1 MGSEGDWIEA
11 LRGEERIM
19 ATTNGS
25 RSGSLIRKAAII
37 GFGVRTL
44 VRDIDAAKR
53 EISEKV
59 KQAGVGAG
67 MFAAAGILALCALGA
82 FTAAAILALAIV
94 LPAWASALIVG
105 GVWALLALV
114 LAVVGK
120 GKLEKATPP
129 IPKDAAEAMKD
140 DARYLASELKRGR

>member
-1 MGSEGDWIEA
+1 
-11 LRGEERIM
+11 M

-25 RSGSLIRKAAII
+25 RSGSLLRKASII

-44 VRDIDAAKR
+44 VRDIDLAKR

-67 MFAAAGILALCALGA
+67 IFAAAGILALCALGA

-94 LPAWASALIVG
+94 LPPWGSALIVG
-105 GVWALLALV
+105 GAWALLAFV
-114 LAVVGK
+114 LALMGR

-129 IPKDAAEAMKD
+129 IPKDAAEAMKV
-140 DARYLASELKRGR
+140 DARHLAAELKRGK

>member
-1 MGSEGDWIEA
+1 
-11 LRGEERIM
+11 M

-44 VRDIDAAKR
+44 MRDIEVAKR

-67 MFAAAGILALCALGA
+67 MFAAGGILALCALGA

-105 GVWALLALV
+105 GAWALLTLVVALM
-114 LAVVGK
+114 GRK
-120 GKLEKATPP
+120 KLEKATPP
-129 IPKDAAEAMKD
+129 IPNGAARAVRD
-140 DARYLASELKRGR
+140 DARYLAAELKRGK

>member
-1 MGSEGDWIEA
+1 
-11 LRGEERIM
+11 M

-25 RSGSLIRKAAII
+25 RFGSLLRKASII

-44 VRDIDAAKR
+44 VRDIDLAKR

-94 LPAWASALIVG
+94 LPPWGSALIVG
-105 GVWALLALV
+105 GAWALLAFV
-114 LAVVGK
+114 LALMGR

-129 IPKDAAEAMKD
+129 IPKDAAEAMKV
-140 DARYLASELKRGR
+140 DARHLAAELKRGK

>member
-1 MGSEGDWIEA
+1 MS
-11 LRGEERIM
+11 
-19 ATTNGS
+19 TTNGS
-25 RSGSLIRKAAII
+25 RSVSLLRKVSII

-44 VRDIDAAKR
+44 VRDIELAKQ
-53 EISEKV
+53 EMSDKV

-94 LPAWASALIVG
+94 LPAWSSALIVG
-105 GVWALLALV
+105 GAWTLLTLVVALI
-114 LAVVGK
+114 GK

-129 IPKDAAEAMKD
+129 VPKEATRAVRN
-140 DARYLASELKRGR
+140 DARYLAAELKRGR

>member
-1 MGSEGDWIEA
+1 
-11 LRGEERIM
+11 M

-25 RSGSLIRKAAII
+25 RSGSLLRTASII

-44 VRDIDAAKR
+44 VRKDIELAKR

-59 KQAGVGAG
+59 KRAEVGIG
-67 MFAAAGILALCALGA
+67 MLVVAGILALCALGA

-105 GVWALLALV
+105 GVWVLFALIVGLM
-114 LAVVGK
+114 GK
-120 GKLEKATPP
+120 GNLKKATPP
-129 IPKDAAEAMKD
+129 IPKGAAEAVKD
-140 DARYLASELKRGR
+140 DARYLTGQLKRGK

>member
-1 MGSEGDWIEA
+1 
-11 LRGEERIM
+11 M
-19 ATTNGS
+19 AITNGS
-25 RSGSLIRKAAII
+25 RSVSLIRKASII

-44 VRDIDAAKR
+44 VRDIDLAKR

-94 LPAWASALIVG
+94 LPAWGAALIVG
-105 GVWALLALV
+105 GALALLTLVVALM
-114 LAVVGK
+114 GK
-120 GKLEKATPP
+120 GKLQKAAPP
-129 IPKDAAEAMKD
+129 IPKDAAEAMMV
-140 DARYLASELKRGR
+140 DARYLAAELKRGR

>member
-1 MGSEGDWIEA
+1 
-11 LRGEERIM
+11 M

-25 RSGSLIRKAAII
+25 RSGSLLRKASII

-44 VRDIDAAKR
+44 VRDIDLAKR

-67 MFAAAGILALCALGA
+67 MFAAAAILALCALGA

-94 LPAWASALIVG
+94 LPPWGSALIVG
-105 GVWALLALV
+105 GAWALLAYV
-114 LAVVGK
+114 LALMGR

-129 IPKDAAEAMKD
+129 IPKDAAEAMKV
-140 DARYLASELKRGR
+140 DARHLAAELKRGK

>member
-1 MGSEGDWIEA
+1 
-11 LRGEERIM
+11 M

-25 RSGSLIRKAAII
+25 RSGSLLRKASII

-44 VRDIDAAKR
+44 GRDIDLAKR

-67 MFAAAGILALCALGA
+67 MFAAAAILALCALGA

-94 LPAWASALIVG
+94 LPAWGSALIVG
-105 GVWALLALV
+105 GAWALLAYV
-114 LAVVGK
+114 LALMGR

-129 IPKDAAEAMKD
+129 IPKDAAEAMKV
-140 DARYLASELKRGR
+140 DARHLAAELKRGK

>member
-1 MGSEGDWIEA
+1 M
-11 LRGEERIM
+11 
-19 ATTNGS
+19 TTKNGS
-25 RSGSLIRKAAII
+25 RSGSLLRKASII

-44 VRDIDAAKR
+44 AKDIKLAKR

-94 LPAWASALIVG
+94 LPGWASALIVG
-105 GVWALLALV
+105 GVWALLALI
-114 LAVVGK
+114 VGLT
-120 GKLEKATPP
+120 GKRNLQKAIPP
-129 IPKDAAEAMKD
+129 IPRRAARAVKD
-140 DARYLASELKRGR
+140 DARHLAGELKRGK

>member
-1 MGSEGDWIEA
+1 
-11 LRGEERIM
+11 M

-44 VRDIDAAKR
+44 MRDIEVAKR

-59 KQAGVGAG
+59 KQAGVGVG
-67 MFAAAGILALCALGA
+67 MFAAGGILALCALGA

-114 LAVVGK
+114 VALMGRA
-120 GKLEKATPP
+120 KLQKATPP
-129 IPKDAAEAMKD
+129 IPKGAAQAMKD
-140 DARYLASELKRGR
+140 DAHHLAGELKRGR

>member
-1 MGSEGDWIEA
+1 MS
-11 LRGEERIM
+11 
-19 ATTNGS
+19 TTNGS
-25 RSGSLIRKAAII
+25 RSVSFLRKASII

-44 VRDIDAAKR
+44 VRDIEAAKQ
-53 EISEKV
+53 EMSDKV

-94 LPAWASALIVG
+94 LPAWSSALIVG
-105 GVWALLALV
+105 GAWALLTLVVALI
-114 LAVVGK
+114 GK

-129 IPKDAAEAMKD
+129 VPKEATRAVRN
-140 DARYLASELKRGR
+140 DARYLAAELKRGR

>member
-1 MGSEGDWIEA
+1 
-11 LRGEERIM
+11 M

-25 RSGSLIRKAAII
+25 RSGSLLRKASII

-44 VRDIDAAKR
+44 VRDIDLAKR

-67 MFAAAGILALCALGA
+67 MFAAAAILALCALGA

-94 LPAWASALIVG
+94 LPAWGSALIVG
-105 GVWALLALV
+105 GAWALLAYV
-114 LAVVGK
+114 LALMGR

-129 IPKDAAEAMKD
+129 IPKDAAEAMKV
-140 DARYLASELKRGR
+140 DARHLAAELKRGK

>member
-1 MGSEGDWIEA
+1 
-11 LRGEERIM
+11 M

-25 RSGSLIRKAAII
+25 RSGSLLRKASII

-44 VRDIDAAKR
+44 VRDIDLAKR

-94 LPAWASALIVG
+94 LPPWGSALIVG
-105 GVWALLALV
+105 GAWALLTLVVALI
-114 LAVVGK
+114 GR

-129 IPKDAAEAMKD
+129 IPKDAAEAMKV
-140 DARYLASELKRGR
+140 DARHLAAELKRGK

>member
-1 MGSEGDWIEA
+1 
-11 LRGEERIM
+11 M

-25 RSGSLIRKAAII
+25 RSGSLLRKASII

-44 VRDIDAAKR
+44 VRDIDLAKR

-94 LPAWASALIVG
+94 LPPWGSALIVG
-105 GVWALLALV
+105 GAWALLAFV
-114 LAVVGK
+114 LALMGR

-129 IPKDAAEAMKD
+129 IPKDAAEAMKV
-140 DARYLASELKRGR
+140 DARHLAAELKRGK

>member
-1 MGSEGDWIEA
+1 
-11 LRGEERIM
+11 M
-19 ATTNGS
+19 ATKNGS
-25 RSGSLIRKAAII
+25 RSRSWLRKASII

-44 VRDIDAAKR
+44 RKDIELAKR
-53 EISEKV
+53 EVSEKV

-105 GVWALLALV
+105 GVWALLALI
-114 LAVVGK
+114 VGLS
-120 GKLEKATPP
+120 GKRNLQNATPP
-129 IPKDAAEAMKD
+129 IPKEAAQAVKD
-140 DARYLASELKRGR
+140 DARYIARELKRGK

>member
-1 MGSEGDWIEA
+1 
-11 LRGEERIM
+11 M

-25 RSGSLIRKAAII
+25 RSVSLLRKASII
-37 GFGVRTL
+37 VFGVRTL
-44 VRDIDAAKR
+44 ARDIDLAKR

-94 LPAWASALIVG
+94 VPAWGSALIVG
-105 GVWALLALV
+105 GALALLTLVVALM
-114 LAVVGK
+114 GR

-129 IPKDAAEAMKD
+129 IPRNAAEAMKV
-140 DARYLASELKRGR
+140 DARSLAAELKRG